1 MKKWVKQSL
10 IQAFWMLMV
19 LGVVFPLID
28 DTFSVTKLIIAIPVF
43 VAFGLLWGYF
53 MYGRNTTKKI
63 TGS

>member
-19 LGVVFPLID
+19 LGVVFPFID
-28 DTFSVTKLIIAIPVF
+28 GTFSVTKMIIALPVF
-43 VAFGLLWGYF
+43 IVFGLLWGYF

-63 TGS
+63 TES